1 MNIRVS
7 KEFTFD
13 MAHALMG
20 YHGLCKNIHGHTY
33 RLRVTLLGKILSDYS
48 SAEDGLVIDFSVIK
62 EIVKKNIVDIFD
74 HSLVLRKDSPIND
87 SFDLSQFYQRVIY
100 TDFQPSC
107 ENLMM
112 EFKRRMDPLMPDGVK
127 LAAIRLEETPTSF
140 SEWLLSDN

>member
-1 MNIRVS
+1 
-7 KEFTFD
+7 